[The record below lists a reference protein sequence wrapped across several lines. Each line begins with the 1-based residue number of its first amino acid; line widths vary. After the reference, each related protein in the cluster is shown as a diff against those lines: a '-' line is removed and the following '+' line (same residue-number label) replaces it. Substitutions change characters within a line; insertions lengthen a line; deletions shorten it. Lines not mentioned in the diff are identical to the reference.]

1 MSNFFG
7 QAAKATIMLTPGD
20 QAPGF
25 DLQNQHG
32 ETVSL
37 SAVDGEYAVV
47 YFYPR
52 ADTPGCTTEA
62 KSFRDQFAKFEQR
75 GITVFGI
82 SDDPVADLA
91 AFAEKHDL
99 PFELLSDP
107 DGDVGRA
114 YDSYGEKNMFGRT
127 FDGMFRNT
135 YIIAPDGT
143 IAREFEGVSPA
154 DHADEVLDSLTKL
167 QGAV

>member
-1 MSNFFG
+1 
-7 QAAKATIMLTPGD
+7 MLTTGD
-20 QAPGF
+20 QAPAF
-25 DLQNQHG
+25 ELQNQHD

-37 SAVDGEYAVV
+37 ADVDGEYAVV

-62 KSFRDQFAKFEQR
+62 KSFRDQFAEFTDR

-82 SDDPVADLA
+82 SDDPIEDLA

-99 PFELLSDP
+99 PFDLLSDP
-107 DGDVGRA
+107 DGEVGRA

-127 FDGMFRNT
+127 FDGVFRNS
-135 YIIAPDGT
+135 YIVDLDGR
-143 IAREFEGVSPA
+143 IARAFEGVSPA
-154 DHADEVLDSLTKL
+154 EHAEEVIDALDELRE
-167 QGAV
+167 

>member
-1 MSNFFG
+1 
-7 QAAKATIMLTPGD
+7 MLTTGD
-20 QAPGF
+20 RAPDF
-25 DLQNQHG
+25 ELQNQDD

-37 SAVDGEYAVV
+37 SAVDDEYAVV

-62 KSFRDQFAKFEQR
+62 KSFRDQFQTFEDR
-75 GITVFGI
+75 DITVFGI
-82 SDDPVADLA
+82 SDDPVEDLA

-99 PFELLSDP
+99 PFQLLSDP
-107 DGDVGRA
+107 DGEVGRA

-135 YIIAPDGT
+135 YIVAPDGT
-143 IAREFEGVSPA
+143 IARAFEGVSPA
-154 DHADEVLDSLTKL
+154 DHAEEVLDTLTEL
-167 QGAV
+167 RE

>member
-1 MSNFFG
+1 
-7 QAAKATIMLTPGD
+7 MLTTGD
-20 QAPGF
+20 RAPDF
-25 DLQNQHG
+25 ELQNQDD
-32 ETVSL
+32 EPVSL
-37 SAVDGEYAVV
+37 SAADGEYAVV

-62 KSFRDQFAKFEQR
+62 KSFRDQFQEFEER

-82 SDDPVADLA
+82 SDDPVEDLA

-99 PFELLSDP
+99 PFQLLSDP
-107 DGDVGRA
+107 HGEVGRA

-135 YIIAPDGT
+135 YIVAPDGS
-143 IAREFEGVSPA
+143 IARAFEGVSPA
-154 DHADEVLDSLTKL
+154 DHAEEVLDALSDLRE
-167 QGAV
+167 

>member
-1 MSNFFG
+1 
-7 QAAKATIMLTPGD
+7 MLTTGD
-20 QAPGF
+20 QAPAF
-25 DLQNQHG
+25 ELQNQHD

-37 SAVDGEYAVV
+37 ADVDGEYAVV

-62 KSFRDQFAKFEQR
+62 KSFRDQFAEFTDR

-82 SDDPVADLA
+82 SDDPIEDLA

-99 PFELLSDP
+99 PFDLLSDP
-107 DGDVGRA
+107 DGEVGRA

-127 FDGMFRNT
+127 FDGVFRNS
-135 YIIAPDGT
+135 YIVDLDGR
-143 IAREFEGVSPA
+143 IARAFEGVSPA
-154 DHADEVLDSLTKL
+154 EHAEEVLDALDEL
-167 QGAV
+167 RE

>member
-1 MSNFFG
+1 
-7 QAAKATIMLTPGD
+7 MLESDAP
-20 QAPGF
+20 APGF
-25 DLQNQHG
+25 ALDNQHG

-37 SAVDGEYAVV
+37 ADAAGEYAVI

-62 KSFRDQFAKFEQR
+62 KSFRDQFIAFEER
-75 GITVFGI
+75 GVSVFGI
-82 SDDPVADLA
+82 SDDPIEDLA

-99 PFELLSDP
+99 QFDLLSDP
-107 DGDVGRA
+107 DGEVGRA

-135 YIIAPDGT
+135 YIVDPDGR
-143 IAREFEGVSPA
+143 IARAFEGVSPEN
-154 DHADEVLDSLTKL
+154 HADEILA
-167 QGAV
+167 AVDDLRE

>member
-1 MSNFFG
+1 
-7 QAAKATIMLTPGD
+7 MLSTGD
-20 QAPGF
+20 RAPPF
-25 DLQNQHG
+25 ELENQDG

-37 SAVDGEYAVV
+37 SDADDEYAVV

-62 KSFRDQFAKFEQR
+62 TSFRDRFQEFTDR
-75 GITVFGI
+75 GIAVFGI
-82 SDDPVADLA
+82 SDDPIADLA

-99 PFELLSDP
+99 PFQLLSDP
-107 DGDVGRA
+107 DGEVGRT

-135 YIIAPDGT
+135 YIVDPEGN
-143 IAREFEGVSPA
+143 IARAFEGVSPEA
-154 DHADEVLDSLTKL
+154 HAEEVLDALNEL
-167 QGAV
+167 RE

>member
-1 MSNFFG
+1 
-7 QAAKATIMLTPGD
+7 MLTTGD
-20 QAPGF
+20 RAPDF
-25 DLQNQHG
+25 ELQNQDD

-62 KSFRDQFAKFEQR
+62 KSFRDQFQQFTER

-82 SDDPVADLA
+82 SDDPIEDLA

-99 PFELLSDP
+99 PFDLLSDP
-107 DGDVGRA
+107 DGEVGRA

-135 YIIAPDGT
+135 YIVDPDGR
-143 IAREFEGVSPA
+143 IVRGFEGVSPA
-154 DHADEVLDSLTKL
+154 DHAEDVLDALDEV
-167 QGAV
+167 QA